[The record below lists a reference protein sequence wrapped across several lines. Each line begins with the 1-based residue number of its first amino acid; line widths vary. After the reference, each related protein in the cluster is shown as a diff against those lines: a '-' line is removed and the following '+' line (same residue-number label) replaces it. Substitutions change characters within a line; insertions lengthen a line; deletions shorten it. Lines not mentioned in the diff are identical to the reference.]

1 MKWKN
6 RLKNPW
12 FWIGILGVVLT
23 AMGAEPEM
31 FTSWAV
37 VVEKFKG
44 VMSNPFM
51 LFTVATA
58 VLGVFVEPTTSG
70 LTDGKVLKK

>member
-1 MKWKN
+1 MNN
-6 RLKNPW
+6 RFKNPW
-12 FWIGILGVVLT
+12 FWIGILGVILT

-31 FTSWAV
+31 FTSWTV
-37 VVEKFKG
+37 VMDKFKG
-44 VMSNPFM
+44 VISNPFM

-70 LTDGKVLKK
+70 LKDGEKEKY